1 MIDHVDQTSF
11 QIVFVLT
18 SSSSLLSNLSGHFY
32 NSKLQ
37 ANMRDYYRLLLT
49 LFRLATNVGSLL
61 LDWRP
66 LLIRLAT
73 NVGSL
78 LLDWRPMLAPY

>member
-18 SSSSLLSNLSGHFY
+18 SSSLLSNLSGHFY

-37 ANMRDYYRLLLT
+37 ANMGHVKICEAIRECGGEVPSRLE
-49 LFRLATNVGSLL
+49 
-61 LDWRP
+61 
-66 LLIRLAT
+66 
-73 NVGSL
+73 
-78 LLDWRPMLAPY
+78 